1 MSRFLSIFKKEFFG
15 YFNSPIAYVYLF
27 VYIGLT
33 NWLFFKTYFLGGQA
47 TMRPYFGILPIL
59 FLFFV
64 PAVTMR
70 LWAEELKSGTIE
82 LLFTLP
88 VKVTEVVLG
97 KFLAAYA
104 FLCVSLLL
112 SISVPVSVA
121 LSGDPEWGPIVG
133 GYAGAFFMG
142 GAYLA
147 IGMFVS
153 NLTENQIIAF
163 ILGVVVT
170 FILYIMGSPI
180 VTFSMPN
187 FAVPLF
193 TFLGL
198 GNHYESV
205 GRGVLDSRD
214 FVYYLSM
221 MGVFLFLNIYFIE
234 NRKWR

>member
-1 MSRFLSIFKKEFFG
+1 MKRFTVIFKKEFLS
-15 YFNSPIAYVYLF
+15 YFASPIAYVYLF

-33 NWLFFKTYFLGGQA
+33 NWLFFKTFFLGGQA
-47 TMRPYFGILPIL
+47 TMRPYFGILPIV

-70 LWAEELKSGTIE
+70 LWAEEKKAGTIE
-82 LLFTLP
+82 ILFTLP
-88 VKVTEVVLG
+88 LQVTEVVLG
-97 KFLAAYA
+97 KFFAAYA
-104 FLCVSLLL
+104 FLSISLLL
-112 SISVPVSVA
+112 SISVPISVA
-121 LSGDPEWGPIVG
+121 IAGDPEWGPIIG
-133 GYAGAFFMG
+133 GYLGAFLMG

-170 FILYIMGSPI
+170 FIFYILGSPI
-180 VTFSMPN
+180 VTFTLPN
-187 FAVPLF
+187 FIVPIF
-193 TFLGL
+193 SFLGL
-198 GNHYESV
+198 GIHYDSI
-205 GRGVLDSRD
+205 GRGVIDSRD
-214 FVYYLSM
+214 IIYYLSM

>member
-1 MSRFLSIFKKEFFG
+1 MNRFKAIFKKEFFG

-33 NWLFFKTYFLGGQA
+33 NWLFFKTFFLSEQA
-47 TMRPYFGILPIL
+47 SMRSYFGILPIL

-70 LWAEELKSGTIE
+70 LWAEEKKSGTIE
-82 LLFTLP
+82 ILFTLP
-88 VKVTEVVLG
+88 LQVIEVVMG

-104 FLCVSLLL
+104 FLSVSLLFSL
-112 SISVPVSVA
+112 SVPISIGIA
-121 LSGDPEWGPIVG
+121 GDPEWGPIVC
-133 GYAGAFFMG
+133 GYLGAFLMG

-147 IGMFVS
+147 VGIFVS
-153 NLTENQIIAF
+153 NITENQIIAF
-163 ILGVVVT
+163 IMGVVIT
-170 FILYIMGSPI
+170 FALYILGSPI

-187 FAVPLF
+187 FIVPLF

-198 GNHYESV
+198 GNHYESIM
-205 GRGVLDSRD
+205 RGVIDSRD
-214 FVYYLSM
+214 IIYYLSII
-221 MGVFLFLNIYFIE
+221 GVFLFLNTYSIE

>member
-1 MSRFLSIFKKEFFG
+1 MNRFASIFKKEFFG

-47 TMRPYFGILPIL
+47 SMRSYFGILPIL

-70 LWAEELKSGTIE
+70 LWAEERKSGTIE

-88 VKVTEVVLG
+88 IRVQDVVLG

-112 SISVPVSVA
+112 SLSVPISVA
-121 LSGDPEWGPIVG
+121 ISGDPEWGPIVG
-133 GYAGAFFMG
+133 GYIGAFLMG

-187 FAVPLF
+187 FLVPFF

-214 FVYYLSM
+214 FAYYLSM
-221 MGVFLFLNIYFIE
+221 MGVFLFLNYYFIE

>member
-1 MSRFLSIFKKEFFG
+1 MKRFAAVFKKEFLS
-15 YFNSPIAYVYLF
+15 YFASPIAYIYLF

-47 TMRPYFGILPIL
+47 TMRAYFGILPIV

-70 LWAEELKSGTIE
+70 LWAEEKKAGTIE
-82 LLFTLP
+82 ILFTLP
-88 VKVTEVVLG
+88 LEITEVVAG
-97 KFLAAYA
+97 KFCAAYA
-104 FLCVSLLL
+104 FLTTSLFL
-112 SISVPVSVA
+112 SLSVPISVAVT
-121 LSGDPEWGPIVG
+121 GDPEWGPIVG
-133 GYAGAFFMG
+133 GYVGAFLMG

-147 IGMFVS
+147 VGMFVS

-170 FILYIMGSPI
+170 FIFYILGSPI

-187 FAVPLF
+187 FLVPVIS
-193 TFLGL
+193 FLGL
-198 GNHYESV
+198 GNHYESI
-205 GRGVLDSRD
+205 GRGVIDSRD
-214 FVYYLSM
+214 IVYYLSM
-221 MGVFLFLNIYFIE
+221 MGVFLFLNVYFIE

>member
-1 MSRFLSIFKKEFFG
+1 MSRFITIFKKEFFG

-47 TMRPYFGILPIL
+47 AMRPYFGILPIL

-88 VKVTEVVLG
+88 VKVREVVFG

-104 FLCVSLLL
+104 FLCVSLLFSL
-112 SISVPVSVA
+112 SVPASVA
-121 LSGDPEWGPIVG
+121 LSGDPEWGPIAG
-133 GYAGAFFMG
+133 GYAGAFLMG

-180 VTFSMPN
+180 VTFSLPN
-187 FAVPLF
+187 FMVPLF
-193 TFLGL
+193 SFLGL
-198 GNHYESV
+198 GNHYDSI

-214 FVYYLSM
+214 LVYYLSM